1 MSMNSKQAAAKKSAS
16 VSPPEGRSR
25 GRILKGVGGAYEI
38 LLEDGQRFSS
48 KPRGIFR
55 KQNMSPLPGDIVI
68 CQPSGDSDFPLQ
80 IMEIEPRRN
89 ASMRPPMANLDLL
102 VLTFATKDPEPDLIL
117 LDKLLIFAAK
127 NNIECLIC
135 FTKADLDQEE
145 NTRLL
150 EMYRAAGFNVLSSSV
165 DDWANTAISDEIK
178 GRVVA
183 FAGPSGVGK
192 STLLNEISGKEEM
205 LTGEISERLSRGRH
219 TTRHTELFPM
229 LGGFL
234 VDTPGFTSLAID
246 QLDVLPEELIAG
258 YPEFL
263 EPARECRF
271 QDCHHLSER
280 DCAVR
285 DAAEL
290 SDAAKERYDRYCSF
304 RIELNQLPLHH
315 WKKKEN

>member
-1 MSMNSKQAAAKKSAS
+1 MADRNLPGKQAQAT
-16 VSPPEGRSR
+16 PPEGRSH

-38 LLEDGQRFSS
+38 LLEDGSRFSS

-55 KQNMSPLPGDIVI
+55 KQNMSSPLPGDHVV

-80 IMEIEPRRN
+80 IIEIQTRRN
-89 ASMRPPMANLDLL
+89 ILIRPPMANLDLL
-102 VLTFATKDPEPDLIL
+102 VLTFATTEPDPDLIL
-117 LDKLLIFAAK
+117 LDKLLIYAAK
-127 NNIECLIC
+127 NNIDTLIC
-135 FTKADLDQEE
+135 FTKADLNPVE
-145 NTRLL
+145 NKRLID
-150 EMYRAAGFNVLSSSV
+150 MYKNAGFHVLSSAV
-165 DDWANTAISDEIK
+165 DDWAVTAISDEIR
-178 GRVVA
+178 GQVVA

-205 LTGEISERLSRGRH
+205 ETAAVSNRLSRGRH

-263 EPARECRF
+263 EAAGECRF
-271 QDCHHLSER
+271 QDCHHLGER

-285 DAAEL
+285 EAADQ
-290 SDAAKERYDRYCSF
+290 SASARERYDRYCLF
-304 RIELNQLPLHH
+304 RTELNQLPLHH
-315 WKKKEN
+315 WKKKED